1 MHVHTHTR
9 ARTHTHT
16 HTTHT
21 HTSQDMD
28 GWLPVDYVLANP
40 NARSDSTVRAFQM
53 LLHVNADGIGVEHV
67 YAYV

>member
-1 MHVHTHTR
+1 MYTR
-9 ARTHTHT
+9 AH
-16 HTTHT
+16 THT

-40 NARSDSTVRAFQM
+40 NARSDSTVRAFKM
-53 LLHVNADGIGVEHV
+53 LLHVNADAIGVEHI